1 MSWSQALRRPRIHAE
16 RRQTEVA
23 CPGDAAILRA
33 LAGAV
38 DRWTPS
44 AALGGSPAMQAI
56 YRLRNTHGADIIQT
70 MTGLGY
76 KLTPRGL
83 SVLASLQQAREAA

>member
-1 MSWSQALRRPRIHAE
+1 MSWSQALRRPRVHAE
-16 RRQTEVA
+16 RRQNEVA
-23 CPGDAAILRA
+23 FPGDAAILRA

-44 AALGGSPAMQAI
+44 AALGGCAAMQAV
-56 YRLRNTHGADIIQT
+56 YRLRNTYGADIIQT

-76 KLTPRGL
+76 RLTRRGL
-83 SVLASLQQAREAA
+83 DIARGLE